1 MFILTPIALFKK
13 GDFFNPKCNVK
24 ICLPRLPK
32 CILPRGPIF
41 QGDLK
46 GPSTRDFKEI
56 KDGQF
61 NEKSSKQAT
70 LQCDEVLK

>member
-1 MFILTPIALFKK
+1 MSYNVHFDTYSTFKK
-13 GDFFNPKCNVK
+13 CDFFNPKCNLKV
-24 ICLPRLPK
+24 CLPKLPK
-32 CILPRGPIF
+32 GILPRGPIF

-61 NEKSSKQAT
+61 Q
-70 LQCDEVLK
+70 